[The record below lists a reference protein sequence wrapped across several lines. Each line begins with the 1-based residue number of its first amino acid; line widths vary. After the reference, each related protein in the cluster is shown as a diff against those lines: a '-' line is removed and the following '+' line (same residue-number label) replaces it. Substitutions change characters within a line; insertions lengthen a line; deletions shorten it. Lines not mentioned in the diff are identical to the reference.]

1 MFHLYCF
8 VNPHFLRLI
17 LLFALPPYNE
27 PFPVVGYTVAYNKPL
42 QHTPSKPLVE
52 VKNII
57 HQILQRYSPT
67 IQTLVTE
74 ARRKSFEYYS
84 VLINGSGSGKT
95 RQGLHDLC
103 QDWGFYGV
111 TNQVLD
117 GTGSEDF
124 WQFMAL
130 NNYRLVKNYGGHKDE
145 AALHMHQEA
154 RHRVMQFLLSRF
166 LLLNTLIMEA
176 LKCEGGWCP
185 SDHRLLWVLL
195 QVRPTDML
203 EDDAS
208 KELFEALR
216 IASVEDLE
224 VQIKEEYSKLKLTGI
239 LDSDNHPVTGEPMYQ
254 PLYCFLDEI

>member
-1 MFHLYCF
+1 
-8 VNPHFLRLI
+8 
-17 LLFALPPYNE
+17 
-27 PFPVVGYTVAYNKPL
+27 
-42 QHTPSKPLVE
+42 
-52 VKNII
+52 
-57 HQILQRYSPT
+57 
-67 IQTLVTE
+67 
-74 ARRKSFEYYS
+74 
-84 VLINGSGSGKT
+84 
-95 RQGLHDLC
+95 
-103 QDWGFYGV
+103 
-111 TNQVLD
+111 
-117 GTGSEDF
+117 
-124 WQFMAL
+124 MAL
-130 NNYRLVKNYGGHKDE
+130 NNYRLVKNYGGHNDE

-166 LLLNTLIMEA
+166 LLLNTLITEA

-195 QVRPTDML
+195 QARPTDML

-224 VQIKEEYSKLKLTGI
+224 VQIKEEYSTLKLTGI

>member
-1 MFHLYCF
+1 MEK
-8 VNPHFLRLI
+8 V
-17 LLFALPPYNE
+17 
-27 PFPVVGYTVAYNKPL
+27 
-42 QHTPSKPLVE
+42 
-52 VKNII
+52 
-57 HQILQRYSPT
+57 PT
-67 IQTLVTE
+67 NSNTLVNDAYIMHKPALIECFKQQFSLCAHFE
-74 ARRKSFEYYS
+74 ASESCTKIGRFTPK
-84 VLINGSGSGKT
+84 VC
-95 RQGLHDLC
+95 GL
-103 QDWGFYGV
+103 V
-111 TNQVLD
+111 KER
-117 GTGSEDF
+117 GSEDF